1 MYQALYRK
9 YRPQTLEDIC
19 GQEAIVKIIKN
30 SIINNKISH
39 AYLFAGPRGTGKT
52 SLAKVFSKIINCENP
67 HDCTPCGVCVNCT
80 QTNNADII
88 EIDAASNNGVDEI
101 RELRSKVNLVPAYG
115 KYKVYII
122 DEVHM
127 LTTGAFNALLKTLE
141 EPPAHI
147 IFILATT
154 DPHKIPET
162 IISRCQRLDF
172 KKISLEAIVNRLKVI
187 AQTEN
192 IEITDEALMEIAVLA
207 DGGMRDSLGMLDEA
221 AAYTCGKIS
230 EQDIHDINGT
240 LTTKDLKTFTTFL
253 LNNDIE
259 NLFKLLDQ
267 YNEKGKNFVKLI
279 EEIILYMRNL
289 LIYKKAPN
297 YFSTLNYNLDNYKDV
312 DFSVP
317 TLIKY
322 IELLNECLIDTK
334 NTNNPKLMFELVII
348 KMLSETDK
356 TNSKLNA
363 SAETT
368 REIGNNLSA
377 APNNFQKINNQK
389 PLSSVE
395 NPVNEEPVKPDKQS
409 EIVSQAMHA
418 PLKINSFPPKQD
430 SSIKNKNNQIGENVE
445 NSSKTVEKVNNITEK
460 SAPAPDQLELQQ
472 NLNQLK
478 QIRIDNTLAKF
489 NKRSMM
495 PIKTQLDK
503 LNDYLLTPIY
513 SKSASIVLDGLLKAA
528 SDENI
533 IFMYKTSALANMFN
547 ENLIEVEKII
557 EIVCE
562 KHYKVIAVNQDE
574 WEQIKTEFNG
584 KQRQFTYQ
592 PEKLDLKEIF
602 QSKKNEIKELFG
614 DIIEYD

>member
-80 QTNNADII
+80 QTNNTDII

-356 TNSKLNA
+356 NNYKLAA

-395 NPVNEEPVKPDKQS
+395 NSGNEEKVMPAKQS
-409 EIVSQAMHA
+409 EIVSQAMQA

-430 SSIKNKNNQIGENVE
+430 SSIKSNNNQIGENVE
-445 NSSKTVEKVNNITEK
+445 NSYKTVEKVNNITEK
-460 SAPAPDQLELQQ
+460 PSPSPDQLELQQ